1 MTEKT
6 ESRPITRKQ
15 RSGAVV
21 SISGNKSVVVRVET
35 RRRHPVYGKVVRTH
49 RKFHAHDEAATVKV
63 GDKVTIEESRPYSKL
78 KRWRVVEIEAA
89 QTAV

>member
-1 MTEKT
+1 MTEKI
-6 ESRPITRKQ
+6 EKRPAQRKQ
-15 RSGAVV
+15 RSGEVV

-49 RKFHAHDEAATVKV
+49 RKFHAHDEANTATV

-78 KRWRVVEIEAA
+78 KRWRVIKVETA
-89 QTAV
+89 QATV

>member
-6 ESRPITRKQ
+6 VERQAKRKQ
-15 RSGAVV
+15 RSGEVV
-21 SISGNKSVVVRVET
+21 SSSGNKSVVVRVET

-49 RKFHAHDEAATVKV
+49 RKFHAHDEASTANV

-78 KRWRVVEIEAA
+78 KRWRVIKVETAQAA
-89 QTAV
+89 V